1 MAQLVNIDELKDG
14 QELAAPIKNKFGQV
28 LLSSNTVLLAK
39 HKKLLQMWGVLSVY
53 IKEDNYSDDTIHYD
67 GTKLD
72 EAKEILKKC
81 LLWTPRN
88 QVEKEIVDLALYS
101 VLEE

>member
-53 IKEDNYSDDTIHYD
+53 IKEDDYSDDNIHYD

-81 LLWTPRN
+81 LLWSPRN

>member
-14 QELAAPIKNKFGQV
+14 QELAAPIKNKFGQI
-28 LLSSNTVLLAK
+28 LLSTNTILLEK

-53 IKEDNYSDDTIHYD
+53 IKEDNYSDDTIKYD
-67 GTKLD
+67 GTKLE
-72 EAKEILKKC
+72 EAKETLKKC
-81 LLWTPRN
+81 LIWAPRN
-88 QVEKEIVDLALYS
+88 QVEKEIVELALYS